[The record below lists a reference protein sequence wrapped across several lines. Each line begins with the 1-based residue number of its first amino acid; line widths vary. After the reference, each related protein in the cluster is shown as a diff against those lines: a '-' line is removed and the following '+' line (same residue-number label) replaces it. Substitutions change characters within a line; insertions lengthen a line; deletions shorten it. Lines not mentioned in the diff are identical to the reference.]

1 MVFNLK
7 TKKIAAAL
15 LLRMEF
21 YFDTAQNQRTC
32 PLLDDL
38 SWIHC
43 GISRCIKNVK
53 SGRDFLQSLRSATDG
68 KFNISRQHWKE
79 SLDSKRRLSHIESIN
94 KHYLEDQSHEAL
106 KNNPTG
112 LPKEFEK
119 FHIFS
124 ADGHFHGASAHESRD
139 EKGRK
144 HAIGHLYAMNMR
156 NQLVS
161 HLALSSDGTRKKPH
175 DMGTLKKMEI
185 DILRQGA
192 KKGERVL
199 YVWDRACIDFP
210 QWMKWKQQN
219 GIYFLTRTKENME
232 KSVMGNLPYDKKS
245 ASNSGVISNQLISGS
260 FGYTLRMITYEDLET
275 GVTYEFITNLPNSI
289 EPGIIV
295 QLYRMRWDIEKVFDE
310 FKNKF
315 EETKAWAK
323 GLVAKK
329 MQAAFIVM
337 SYNLL
342 REFQREIEE
351 KMGIEDEENAK
362 KRKDRWEK
370 TLECYEAKGVE
381 IPEWLIKLRRVTQIG
396 VKFIRWV
403 RRRLFSE
410 SPWDLSMELLR
421 YEYSQK

>member
-1 MVFNLK
+1 MFSDVSIMK
-7 TKKIAAAL
+7 
-15 LLRMEF
+15 
-21 YFDTAQNQRTC
+21 
-32 PLLDDL
+32 
-38 SWIHC
+38 
-43 GISRCIKNVK
+43 K
-53 SGRDFLQSLRSATDG
+53 SGRDFLQSLRSSTDG
-68 KFNISRQHWKE
+68 TFNISRQHWKQ
-79 SLDSKRRLSHIESIN
+79 SLDSKRRLAHIESIN
-94 KHYLEDQSHEAL
+94 KIYLENQSHEAL
-106 KNNPTG
+106 KNNPTE
-112 LPKEFEK
+112 LPKELKK

-124 ADGHFHGASAHESRD
+124 ADGHFHAASAHESRD

-175 DMGTLKKMEI
+175 DMRTLKKTEVET
-185 DILRQGA
+185 LRQGA

-210 QWMKWKQQN
+210 QWMKWKQKN

-232 KSVMGNLPYDKKS
+232 KSIMGDLPYEKENP
-245 ASNSGVISNQLISGS
+245 SNSGVISNQLISGS
-260 FGYTLRMITYEDLET
+260 FGYALRMVTYVDTET
-275 GVTYEFITNLPNSI
+275 EVTYEFITNLPNSV
-289 EPGIIV
+289 EPGIIA

-315 EETKAWAK
+315 EEKKAWAK

-342 REFQREIEE
+342 REFQREIGEE
-351 KMGIEDEENAK
+351 MGIEDEENAK
-362 KRKDRWEK
+362 KRKDRWEA
-370 TLECYEAKGVE
+370 TLKCYRIKGRV
-381 IPEWLIKLRRVTQIG
+381 IPQWLIKLRRITQIG

-403 RRRLFSE
+403 RSRLFSE
-410 SPWDLSMELLR
+410 SSWELSMELLR

>member
-1 MVFNLK
+1 
-7 TKKIAAAL
+7 
-15 LLRMEF
+15 
-21 YFDTAQNQRTC
+21 
-32 PLLDDL
+32 
-38 SWIHC
+38 
-43 GISRCIKNVK
+43 
-53 SGRDFLQSLRSATDG
+53 
-68 KFNISRQHWKE
+68 
-79 SLDSKRRLSHIESIN
+79 
-94 KHYLEDQSHEAL
+94 
-106 KNNPTG
+106 
-112 LPKEFEK
+112 
-119 FHIFS
+119 
-124 ADGHFHGASAHESRD
+124 
-139 EKGRK
+139 
-144 HAIGHLYAMNMR
+144 
-156 NQLVS
+156 
-161 HLALSSDGTRKKPH
+161 
-175 DMGTLKKMEI
+175 
-185 DILRQGA
+185 
-192 KKGERVL
+192 
-199 YVWDRACIDFP
+199 
-210 QWMKWKQQN
+210 
-219 GIYFLTRTKENME
+219 
-232 KSVMGNLPYDKKS
+232 MGNLPYDKKS

-381 IPEWLIKLRRVTQIG
+381 IPEWLIKLRRATQIG

-403 RRRLFSE
+403 RSRLFSE